1 MQLRMGDFVNGGLNR
16 LQLTHTLFDSNSLIG
31 QTEISVCAVCDLLKS
46 NRNGGRFFK
55 GGEKIL
61 VLLHIGKQR
70 FNGKVG
76 KLLALGLRN
85 IKDGYNLKGGD
96 GDFLFFLYH
105 FSLAVKHGLS
115 RFGVDFIN
123 QLFHLVGRGGKD
135 FNAFLAF
142 LYMAVK
148 LLFPLTEAHY
158 QIAALHS
165 N

>member
-1 MQLRMGDFVNGGLNR
+1 MPSVC
-16 LQLTHTLFDSNSLIG
+16 
-31 QTEISVCAVCDLLKS
+31 EISKTL
-46 NRNGGRFFK
+46 
-55 GGEKIL
+55 
-61 VLLHIGKQR
+61 
-70 FNGKVG
+70 
-76 KLLALGLRN
+76 
-85 IKDGYNLKGGD
+85 YLKGGD

-148 LLFPLTEAHY
+148 LLFPLTEAITKLPPC
-158 QIAALHS
+158 IAIRIVLFKL
-165 N
+165 